1 MCAYLA
7 QDTPMN
13 NAIPEPI
20 TRLIDA
26 FSRLPGV
33 GPKTAAR
40 LTFYLL
46 KHPAEM
52 SITLADAL
60 RDLKTLTRLCST
72 CYNITVTDPCT
83 ICGNSHRDQNVICV
97 VEEPLDVLAIERT
110 GAYHGVYHVLHG
122 AINYVNGV
130 GVENLKIRELVE
142 RIDKG
147 TVQELII
154 ATNPSFEGEATA
166 NFIEKELIGKSLKMT
181 RLARGLPVGG
191 DIEYADSVTLTRA
204 LQGRREI

>member
-1 MCAYLA
+1 
-7 QDTPMN
+7 MN

-40 LTFYLL
+40 LTYYLL
-46 KHPAEM
+46 RQPEEI

-60 RDLKTLTRLCST
+60 RDLKALTRLCSV
-72 CYNITVTDPCT
+72 CYNITVNDPCM
-83 ICGNSHRDQNVICV
+83 ICSNTQRDQNVICV

-110 GAYHGVYHVLHG
+110 GSYHGVYHVLHG

-142 RIDKG
+142 RVDQG
-147 TVQELII
+147 GVQEVII

-166 NFIEKELIGKSLKMT
+166 NFIQKELVGKGLRMT

-204 LQGRREI
+204 LQGRSEI